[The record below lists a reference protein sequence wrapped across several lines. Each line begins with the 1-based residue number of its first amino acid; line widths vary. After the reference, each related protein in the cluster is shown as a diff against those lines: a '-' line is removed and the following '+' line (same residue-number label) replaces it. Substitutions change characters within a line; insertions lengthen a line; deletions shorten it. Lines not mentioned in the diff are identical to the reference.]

1 MQPKGFEMDDL
12 ILRTWQTAAGCNTPV
27 MQAAAQSFAQLD
39 HLAYWCYQ
47 LAAVGDNAAYEHV
60 AASVAAGLSALV
72 TADKLSA
79 RYAPAVLRA
88 VMYEI
93 NMPCTQRPFSGR
105 QRAAA
110 ANIAQKSWSR
120 HNLCQYSD
128 AILKQLD
135 AALGRA
141 ERDTRYQTIEAIS
154 Q

>member
-1 MQPKGFEMDDL
+1 MMDDL

-60 AASVAAGLSALV
+60 SSAVAAGLSALV
-72 TADKLSA
+72 TADKLPA

-93 NMPCTQRPFSGR
+93 NMPCTQRPFSQR

-110 ANIAQKSWSR
+110 AGVVRRTWER
-120 HNLCQYSD
+120 HDLCRTTETM
-128 AILKQLD
+128 LKQLD